1 MAADQVEGAE
11 RAVWAVRRAQRH
23 TDTART
29 GRDVLDAC
37 HWALLRQ
44 AGRAPDD
51 RLAEWRGRLAR
62 GEVLAAARAVLA
74 WAAADRVPLPEPD
87 LTTLTGVVVAAGEH
101 PPPSPPRQPRQS
113 GWTGEGDRGGGGGGL
128 PYAFLAGRAV
138 LDSAATA
145 DEPRSHALLLFASQS
160 HDPIDTVLAMAAS
173 DESAVRAVWRCLR
186 MPEGAPWPPART
198 ARVFVVETDRGAE
211 LAGITGRLQDALA
224 AAGEESPRVEVCP
237 RGAELPEYQAQA
249 RLAGALI
256 WARESGTDGGAGG
269 GIAGR
274 GRTADG
280 GTADGCTADGCTA
293 DGCTADGCT
302 ADGGD
307 GDPPGPPADGVWVW
321 SGTSACFVVR
331 YGLDLGPGPG
341 PGPGPVERG
350 RRHEHTAA
358 EFGAEDRSRPAARAH
373 PARTEAAGRV
383 PPGPGERDESG

>member
-11 RAVWAVRRAQRH
+11 RAVWAVRRAQQH

-101 PPPSPPRQPRQS
+101 PPPSLPRQS
-113 GWTGEGDRGGGGGGL
+113 GRTGEGDRGGGGL

-186 MPEGAPWPPART
+186 MPEGAPWPPVRT

-211 LAGITGRLQDALA
+211 LAGITGRLQEALA
-224 AAGEESPRVEVCP
+224 AAGDEAPRVEVCP

-256 WARESGTDGGAGG
+256 WARESG
-269 GIAGR
+269 
-274 GRTADG
+274 ADG
-280 GTADGCTADGCTA
+280 GTGGGGAGRG
-293 DGCTADGCT
+293 GTADGCT

-331 YGLDLGPGPG
+331 YSLDL
-341 PGPGPVERG
+341 GPGPVERG

-373 PARTEAAGRV
+373 PARTEAAGGV
-383 PPGPGERDESG
+383 PPGPGERDESS